1 MITKIIATSAMILSL
16 AQTGSVTHYVREE
29 PEPVIVRAEVTAYTS
44 SEDETDDTPHITAS
58 GKQTRRGIVACPRKY
73 PFGTRVEIL
82 GKEYICQDRM
92 NARYD
97 EEWDIWMSTK
107 KEAIQF
113 GRKTLSIKLL

>member
-44 SEDETDDTPHITAS
+44 SKDETDDTPHITAS
-58 GKQTRRGIVACPRKY
+58 GKTTKHGIVACPRQY

-82 GKEYICQDRM
+82 GKEYVCEDRM
-92 NARYD
+92 NRRYD
-97 EEWDIWMSTK
+97 DEWDIWMQTK
-107 KEAIQF
+107 QEAFNF